1 MWRDL
6 SLLATATKEADPDL
20 IWRLTQFFLRCCRK
34 ETQVNMPTYVK
45 RLLINSDTKKIS
57 LEVHITDEKPTYA
70 WRVTWCRQ
78 SFVGTQFNDLAKSR
92 ISACSRNCLY
102 VRFVFMPINSQLL
115 GNVNP
120 QRTEQ
125 PRKGRM
131 DSDSVGLA
139 GVASGRDGGI
149 SNWTQSFGEDRNS
162 RSLDSFTA
170 RATFQNIL
178 RCGLVLQFLQGII
191 MSPKISPACIHYL
204 HLVLMTSTWIFIQIM
219 TSRYDYAL
227 QWRWVSIGQKKS
239 HALEFLKLGMSAM
252 V

>member
-1 MWRDL
+1 
-6 SLLATATKEADPDL
+6 
-20 IWRLTQFFLRCCRK
+20 
-34 ETQVNMPTYVK
+34 
-45 RLLINSDTKKIS
+45 
-57 LEVHITDEKPTYA
+57 
-70 WRVTWCRQ
+70 
-78 SFVGTQFNDLAKSR
+78 
-92 ISACSRNCLY
+92 
-102 VRFVFMPINSQLL
+102 MPINSKLL

-239 HALEFLKLGMSAM
+239 HALEFLKLGMSEYMASKSALVFRNSPAVDLVSFFPFPFYM
-252 V
+252 IHVSLYFWCTIGIKSSEFSRQPAVFLLTVRYIFMLSLLPSHWVLEA

>member
-1 MWRDL
+1 
-6 SLLATATKEADPDL
+6 
-20 IWRLTQFFLRCCRK
+20 
-34 ETQVNMPTYVK
+34 
-45 RLLINSDTKKIS
+45 
-57 LEVHITDEKPTYA
+57 
-70 WRVTWCRQ
+70 
-78 SFVGTQFNDLAKSR
+78 
-92 ISACSRNCLY
+92 
-102 VRFVFMPINSQLL
+102 MPINSQLL

-120 QRTEQ
+120 QRTKQ

-170 RATFQNIL
+170 RATFQNIS

-227 QWRWVSIGQKKS
+227 QCSGFLSDRKNLTHWNFWNLACLCICTGMHRTGTIITYNYTIRKSTIHVCTQYVSCVLQICRKYRTHFQNMNFTIK
-239 HALEFLKLGMSAM
+239 LLK

>member
-1 MWRDL
+1 
-6 SLLATATKEADPDL
+6 
-20 IWRLTQFFLRCCRK
+20 
-34 ETQVNMPTYVK
+34 
-45 RLLINSDTKKIS
+45 
-57 LEVHITDEKPTYA
+57 
-70 WRVTWCRQ
+70 
-78 SFVGTQFNDLAKSR
+78 
-92 ISACSRNCLY
+92 
-102 VRFVFMPINSQLL
+102 MPINSKLL

-227 QWRWVSIGQKKS
+227 QWRWVSIGQKKIS
-239 HALEFLKLGMSAM
+239 RIGISETWHVCIMLSLPKFELM
-252 V
+252 VFRKVQPMHSVV

>member
-1 MWRDL
+1 
-6 SLLATATKEADPDL
+6 
-20 IWRLTQFFLRCCRK
+20 
-34 ETQVNMPTYVK
+34 
-45 RLLINSDTKKIS
+45 
-57 LEVHITDEKPTYA
+57 
-70 WRVTWCRQ
+70 
-78 SFVGTQFNDLAKSR
+78 
-92 ISACSRNCLY
+92 
-102 VRFVFMPINSQLL
+102 MPINSQLL

-162 RSLDSFTA
+162 QSLDFFTA

-191 MSPKISPACIHYL
+191 ISPKISPACIHYL

-239 HALEFLKLGMSAM
+239 HALEFLKLGMSGTCIM
-252 V
+252 YTKVRERWPRPRVLFIPYSLRYL

>member
-1 MWRDL
+1 
-6 SLLATATKEADPDL
+6 
-20 IWRLTQFFLRCCRK
+20 
-34 ETQVNMPTYVK
+34 
-45 RLLINSDTKKIS
+45 
-57 LEVHITDEKPTYA
+57 
-70 WRVTWCRQ
+70 
-78 SFVGTQFNDLAKSR
+78 
-92 ISACSRNCLY
+92 
-102 VRFVFMPINSQLL
+102 MPINSQLL

-239 HALEFLKLGMSAM
+239 HALEFLKLGMSAQAWILGKKGQATLALPSSNFNRAQGQLEGAPM
-252 V
+252 PIIFKPLIYIFDNQSCHE

>member
-1 MWRDL
+1 
-6 SLLATATKEADPDL
+6 
-20 IWRLTQFFLRCCRK
+20 
-34 ETQVNMPTYVK
+34 
-45 RLLINSDTKKIS
+45 
-57 LEVHITDEKPTYA
+57 
-70 WRVTWCRQ
+70 
-78 SFVGTQFNDLAKSR
+78 
-92 ISACSRNCLY
+92 
-102 VRFVFMPINSQLL
+102 MPINSKLL

-227 QWRWVSIGQKKS
+227 QCGGFPSDRKNLTHCNFWNLACLHVWYPVPDACTRHIC
-239 HALEFLKLGMSAM
+239 AI
-252 V
+252 

>member
-1 MWRDL
+1 
-6 SLLATATKEADPDL
+6 
-20 IWRLTQFFLRCCRK
+20 
-34 ETQVNMPTYVK
+34 
-45 RLLINSDTKKIS
+45 
-57 LEVHITDEKPTYA
+57 
-70 WRVTWCRQ
+70 
-78 SFVGTQFNDLAKSR
+78 
-92 ISACSRNCLY
+92 
-102 VRFVFMPINSQLL
+102 MPINSQLL

-178 RCGLVLQFLQGII
+178 RCGLVLQFLLI
-191 MSPKISPACIHYL
+191 MSPKISPACIHYTFIWFWWRQHEYL
-204 HLVLMTSTWIFIQIM
+204 FKFWRHDMIMHYNAVGFHRTEKISRFGISETWHVCGWFDWITSKFPQRRIGPF
-219 TSRYDYAL
+219 A
-227 QWRWVSIGQKKS
+227 RWFTIW
-239 HALEFLKLGMSAM
+239 
-252 V
+252 